1 MGDILLQQNVI
12 ILVVAGFLIL
22 LMQGLASFFG
32 IYIYKK
38 WDFSSTSAFQYTLE
52 KKSYLIVLI
61 LFFSLIAKIILLPYF
76 AFTIDSLS
84 DVVHGAMCAAG
95 VVGANEYGN
104 FLLGL
109 KIFIIFIVGIWL
121 IVNKLDITAYDYPYI
136 KTKLILA
143 IVIFAFI
150 FIEFVLEILY
160 FTHISTDVPVQC
172 CSVIFGVSGS
182 SDPLPFGINT
192 QTLLILF
199 YSIYILVLIANIQKN
214 PLFSFL
220 STILLFYFGYYAV
233 TYFFGTY
240 IYQLPTHICPFCM
253 LQSDYYFV
261 GYLIWGSLFLG
272 SFFGIVNLALKLLIK
287 QTIQKYFLYS
297 TFFNTI
303 FVIICTSYV
312 VGYYLV
318 NGVFL

>member
-22 LMQGLASFFG
+22 IMQGLASLFG
-32 IYIYKK
+32 IYIYKQ
-38 WDFSSTSAFQYTLE
+38 WDFSSTSAFQYKLE

-61 LFFSLIAKIILLPYF
+61 LFFSLIAKIVLLPYF

-84 DVVHGAMCAAG
+84 EVVHGAMCAAG

-109 KIFIIFIVGIWL
+109 KIFIIFFVGIWL
-121 IVNKLDITAYDYPYI
+121 IINKLDITALDYPFI

-143 IVIFAFI
+143 SVIFAFI
-150 FIEFVLEILY
+150 FIEFILEILY
-160 FTHISTDVPVQC
+160 FTNISTDVPVQC
-172 CSVIFGVSGS
+172 CSVIFGVSGG
-182 SDPLPFGINT
+182 SDPLPFGINI

-261 GYLIWGSLFLG
+261 GYLILGSLFLG
-272 SFFGIVNLALKLLIK
+272 SFFGIVNLVLKLLIK
-287 QTIQKYFLYS
+287 QTIQKYFVYS

-312 VGYYLV
+312 VGYYFI